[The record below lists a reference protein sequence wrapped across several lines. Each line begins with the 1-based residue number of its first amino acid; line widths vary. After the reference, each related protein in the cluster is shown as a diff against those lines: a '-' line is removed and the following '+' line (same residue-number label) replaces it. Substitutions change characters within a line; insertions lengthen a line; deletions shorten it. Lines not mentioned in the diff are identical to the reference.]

1 MNEILH
7 RLIMD
12 HKGPWKDYS
21 TDTRKQYRDIC
32 EAVAGQIIQS
42 ITGIH
47 PDGCDGISA
56 EYDFFFFNEEIFV
69 YLTFQDR
76 ATCWRVCQREGVGS
90 LLNGFAAIGR
100 AIQPAIEAFR
110 VFALHCN
117 ANRKARRAI
126 ARGNVA
132 KWNWYTREHLRRHS
146 EAINSGSQDR

>member
-1 MNEILH
+1 MGGVAVLAVRSKINVSVLGYRARSDAGRVLISTAGTSSTFKVNRMNEILH

-56 EYDFFFFNEEIFV
+56 EYDFFNEEIFV
-69 YLTFQDR
+69 YLTFQER
-76 ATCWRVCQREGVGS
+76 ATHTAEQIADAFKQHAGVS
-90 LLNGFAAIGR
+90 VNVKVW
-100 AIQPAIEAFR
+100 EC
-110 VFALHCN
+110 VSEY
-117 ANRKARRAI
+117 KA
-126 ARGNVA
+126 
-132 KWNWYTREHLRRHS
+132 K
-146 EAINSGSQDR
+146 